1 MDCAI
6 RVRRAIMQYVNRR
19 AFARLANTLV
29 DSHPLPALEPFRL
42 VLWQV
47 RLHGGVGFRK
57 IEGLLKLE
65 RGSHFYSGSRVVIL
79 HYKQSLQK
87 VVCCTGSPGTFASP
101 ALQKFARNL
110 TNPYKAWVTM

>member
-1 MDCAI
+1 
-6 RVRRAIMQYVNRR
+6 MQNVTWG
-19 AFARLANTLV
+19 AAARLADLRVNIHL
-29 DSHPLPALEPFRL
+29 LPAFKPFGL
-42 VLWQV
+42 VLRQIC
-47 RLHGGVGFRK
+47 LHGEVGFRK

-110 TNPYKAWVTM
+110 TNPYKAWATM